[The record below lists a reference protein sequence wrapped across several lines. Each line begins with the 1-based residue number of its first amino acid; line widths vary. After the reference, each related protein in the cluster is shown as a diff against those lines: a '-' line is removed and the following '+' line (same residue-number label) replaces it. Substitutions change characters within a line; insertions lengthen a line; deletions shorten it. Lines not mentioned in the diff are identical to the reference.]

1 MLQGH
6 SRPPSASAPQ
16 GEQGWDITAAKLE
29 FRLDSVISFSQP
41 STDASVSPRGLSITL
56 NLGPLEKEHC
66 FRATTPKVTMCTILS
81 SNCREGSRKE
91 SECIL
96 TGGWR

>member
-1 MLQGH
+1 MDLHGSAAEVLQGH

-16 GEQGWDITAAKLE
+16 GEQGWDTTAAKLE
-29 FRLDSVISFSQP
+29 FWLDSVISFGQP

-66 FRATTPKVTMCTILS
+66 FRATTPKVTMCSPQFQLPGRLQE
-81 SNCREGSRKE
+81 RE
-91 SECIL
+91 
-96 TGGWR
+96 